1 MATRWKWILLTLS
14 LLFGIVAIA
23 RIVNCFGAGSPP
35 WFGWWDATF
44 YSTGQP
50 YVMALDTP
58 PAGGAA
64 ATAGL
69 RAGDTIDLREQSLES
84 RLKLVTQPMAG
95 VPVPVIAHRG
105 ATTLKVSIVPSN
117 IYQVDPTVKIPGNV
131 PPLLASLWLFGCA
144 LLIAVRRP
152 DSLEARLL
160 AFVLMA
166 EGLAAGYPV
175 PVPSAAASMVI
186 CVAQSSM
193 WAVWAVLLVV
203 LSARFGER
211 TAARRVIEAITS
223 VLAGLAILYD
233 ALFIFGLV
241 TLRIDPLRFGQF
253 GVASPVNAILKVS
266 IVLAAITTVS
276 VAVASTRSSERPRV
290 GWLLFP
296 MPIAAFGGIL
306 FALVLPNFAHTWT
319 LYAVEDSLSAVCIL
333 VGAWAVTYAL
343 LKRRV
348 LDFEF
353 VIGRTVVVATVSL
366 IVVAAFTL
374 LEWLLGTVLSGVD
387 KAASLVANAAL
398 ALVLGLSLRF
408 IHKRVDAF
416 VETTLFRKRH
426 DDERALLDFS
436 KEASFMTDADALLDQ
451 AISHVRE
458 HTDARSG
465 VLYLDGEGVYR
476 PARSFGDKPLDSV
489 GENDGAIVALKT
501 WRKPLDPHRC
511 VTSLQGALAVPMLG
525 RGRLVGLLVVGERA
539 GGEAYATDEVE
550 ALSQFAHGVGS
561 ALDTLSADGSGAA
574 VGATLAKIETMLEQV
589 LDAVTPRIRSSES
602 PGSP

>member
-1 MATRWKWILLTLS
+1 MATRWKWVLLTLS
-14 LLFGIVAIA
+14 VFFGIVAIA
-23 RIVNCFGAGSPP
+23 RIIDCFGAGSPP

-50 YVMALDTP
+50 YVIALDAP
-58 PAGGAA
+58 PAGGASA
-64 ATAGL
+64 IAGL
-69 RAGDTIDLREQSLES
+69 RAGDTIDLRDQSLEA

-95 VPVPVIAHRG
+95 VPVPVVAHRG
-105 ATTLKVSIVPSN
+105 TTTLKVNIIPSN
-117 IYQVDPTVKIPGNV
+117 VYQVDEAVKIPGNV

-144 LLIAVRRP
+144 LLIAVRKA
-152 DSLEARLL
+152 DSVEARLL

-166 EGLAAGYPV
+166 EGLAAGYPI
-175 PVPSAAASMVI
+175 PVPSAAVSIAIS
-186 CVAQSSM
+186 VAQASI
-193 WAVWAVLLVV
+193 WGVWTVLLVV
-203 LSARFGER
+203 LSARFGNR
-211 TAARRVIEAITS
+211 TTARRVIEAIAY
-223 VLAGLAILYD
+223 VLTGLGILYN
-233 ALFIFGLV
+233 AVFVFGLV
-241 TLRIDPLRFGQF
+241 TLRFDPLRFGEF
-253 GVASPVNAILKVS
+253 GVANPWNAILRVL
-266 IVLAAITTVS
+266 IVLSVIITVS
-276 VAVASTRSSERPRV
+276 AAVASTPPSDRPRV
-290 GWLLFP
+290 GWLLLP
-296 MPIAAFGGIL
+296 MPIAAIGSIL
-306 FALVLPNFAHTWT
+306 FAIVLPNFAHTWT

-374 LEWLLGTVLSGVD
+374 LEWLLGTVLSGID
-387 KAASLVANAAL
+387 RAANLVANAAL

-408 IHKRVDAF
+408 IHRRVDAF

-436 KEASFMTDADALLDQ
+436 KEAAYMTDADALLDQ
-451 AISHVRE
+451 AISRVRE

-476 PARSFGDKPLDSV
+476 PARSFGDGLLESV

-511 VTSLQGALAVPMLG
+511 TTSLQGALAVPMIG
-525 RGRLVGLLVVGERA
+525 RGRLIGLLLVGERA

-561 ALDTLSADGSGAA
+561 ALDTLSANGAGAA
-574 VGATLAKIETMLEQV
+574 VGATLAKIEQMLEK
-589 LDAVTPRIRSSES
+589 LPDTLANRLRADAAQP
-602 PGSP
+602 

>member
-1 MATRWKWILLTLS
+1 MATRWKWVLLALTV
-14 LLFGIVAIA
+14 LFGIVAVA
-23 RIVNCFGAGSPP
+23 RIVNAFGAGSPP
-35 WFGWWDATF
+35 WFGWWDVTF
-44 YSTGQP
+44 YSRGRP
-50 YVMALDTP
+50 YFIALDAP
-58 PAGGAA
+58 PAGGAS

-69 RAGDTIDLREQSLES
+69 HAGDTIDLRQQTLEA

-95 VPVPVIAHRG
+95 VPVPVVAHRG
-105 ATTLKVSIVPSN
+105 TTTLKVNIVPTD
-117 IYQVDPTVKIPGNV
+117 IYQVDPAVKIPGNV

-144 LLIAVRRP
+144 LLIAIRRA
-152 DSLEARLL
+152 DTVEARLL

-166 EGLAAGYPV
+166 EGLAAGYPL
-175 PVPSAAASMVI
+175 PVPSAAVSIAI
-186 CVAQSSM
+186 PVAQASM
-193 WAVWAVLLVV
+193 WAVWAALLVG

-211 TAARRVIEAITS
+211 TIVRRVVES
-223 VLAGLAILYD
+223 VTYVFAGLGLLYD
-233 ALFIFGLV
+233 ALFLFGLM

-253 GVASPVNAILKVS
+253 GVASPLNAILRVLT
-266 IVLAAITTVS
+266 VLAVIATVS
-276 VAVASTRSSERPRV
+276 AAVASTRPSERPRV

-296 MPIAAFGGIL
+296 MPIAAIGGIL
-306 FALVLPNFAHTWT
+306 FAVVLPNFAHTWT
-319 LYAVEDSLSAVCIL
+319 LYALEDSLSAVCIL

-353 VIGRTVVVATVSL
+353 VIGRTVVVAMVSL

-374 LEWLLGTVLSGVD
+374 LEWLLGTFLSGVD

-408 IHKRVDAF
+408 IHRRVDAF
-416 VETTLFRKRH
+416 VEATLFRKRH
-426 DDERALLDFS
+426 EDERALLDFS
-436 KEASFMTDADALLDQ
+436 KEAAYMTDPDALLDQ
-451 AISHVRE
+451 AIAHVRK

-465 VLYLDGEGVYR
+465 ALYLDGEGAYR
-476 PARSFGDKPLDSV
+476 PVRSFGNASV
-489 GENDGAIVALKT
+489 ESVDENDGAIVALKT

-511 VTSLQGALAVPMLG
+511 ATSLQGALAVPMLG
-525 RGRLVGLLVVGERA
+525 RGRLVGLLLVGERA

-561 ALDTLSADGSGAA
+561 ALDTLSTNDAGTA

-589 LDAVTPRIRSSES
+589 LDAVSPRIRSTES
-602 PGSP
+602 PGRP